1 MGVCSDARDGRQ
13 AETWHWT
20 RVLRIVKQVADE
32 SNAPELMPSYKTL
45 RDHGLPQVE
54 LALRK
59 SSTVQTRPSRRV
71 LMPPPSSGRFW
82 AAQQL
87 GLRTSP
93 KAEAQKAAPCYKVTL
108 DRRAM
113 LEQYADVRVLRKA
126 IIDCALRLR
135 AEAPKEKQLVY
146 STLYIPSYDDML
158 RTGNSIMADAVRSRK
173 GGMLSLL
180 DLWDGP
186 RLVIEG
192 DVQDVRHSPTPNAG
206 PAHMCRM
213 CQPGRASMGS

>member
-1 MGVCSDARDGRQ
+1 VCVCVCVCVCANAWGGRQ
-13 AETWHWT
+13 TETWHWT
-20 RVLRIVKQVADE
+20 RVLRMVKQVADE
-32 SNAPELMPSYKTL
+32 SDTPELMPSYKTL
-45 RDHGLPQVE
+45 RDLGLRQVE
-54 LALRK
+54 LALRNR
-59 SSTVQTRPSRRV
+59 STVQTRPSRRV

-87 GLRTSP
+87 GLRTSAT
-93 KAEAQKAAPCYKVTL
+93 AEAREAAPCYKVTL

-135 AEAPKEKQLVY
+135 ADAPKEKQQMY

-192 DVQDVRHSPTPNAG
+192 DKTMVCNSRTPNAG
-206 PAHMCRM
+206 PAH
-213 CQPGRASMGS
+213 